1 MQIKNGACAPTGSAC
16 LDKARPTVTPIKR
29 KGNGGPPS
37 AGAHIDSASYALLVE
52 TLVGFLELR
61 IAEGDAGR
69 HCAELERLT
78 RQLEGLAARFTSPM
92 GAA

>member
-1 MQIKNGACAPTGSAC
+1 MGN
-16 LDKARPTVTPIKR
+16 VTPMKR
-29 KGNGGPPS
+29 KGNGGPPT

-61 IAEGDAGR
+61 VKEGDQGR
-69 HCAELERLT
+69 HCDDLERLT
-78 RQLEGLAARFTSPM
+78 QQLESLAQRFTPPK

>member
-1 MQIKNGACAPTGSAC
+1 MG
-16 LDKARPTVTPIKR
+16 DVTPIKR
-29 KGNGGPPS
+29 KGSGGSPA

-61 IAEGDAGR
+61 ISEGDQGR
-69 HCAELERLT
+69 HCNELARLT
-78 RQLEGLAARFTSPM
+78 QKLESLAKRFTPPK

>member
-1 MQIKNGACAPTGSAC
+1 MG
-16 LDKARPTVTPIKR
+16 DVTPIKR
-29 KGNGGPPS
+29 KGSGGAPA

-61 IAEGDAGR
+61 ISEGDQGR
-69 HCAELERLT
+69 HCDELERLT
-78 RQLEGLAARFTSPM
+78 QKLESLAKRFIQPK

>member
-1 MQIKNGACAPTGSAC
+1 MGK
-16 LDKARPTVTPIKR
+16 VMPIPR
-29 KGNGGPPS
+29 KGTGGPPT

-69 HCAELERLT
+69 HRPELERLT
-78 RQLEGLAARFTSPM
+78 DQLERMAKRFTPPQ